1 MELGVVQDAEA
12 KRVELTT
19 KTAAE
24 TAEKA
29 RPTVEEAQLT
39 IIITN
44 LYETR
49 MRTHHSSALTAL
61 ITRRVHQHAHT
72 PMHGPSLSSI
82 NTHANM
88 DRATACAASYAAGNR
103 TSRFGTHLGLV
114 A

>member
-1 MELGVVQDAEA
+1 MELGAVQDAEA

-29 RPTVEEAQLT
+29 RLTVEEAQLT
-39 IIITN
+39 IIISN

-49 MRTHHSSALTAL
+49 MRTHHSPN
-61 ITRRVHQHAHT
+61 T

-82 NTHANM
+82 ILMQIWIVRLHVQRRMPQAI
-88 DRATACAASYAAGNR
+88 AHLVLAR
-103 TSRFGTHLGLV
+103 T
-114 A
+114 